1 MRKLPYWS
9 IVAFALAG
17 LALGI
22 FTGKIN
28 KEINVGIHRKFKH
41 DSPVVTGLSL
51 VLQFFVL
58 IGVLFL
64 AATYM
69 PFITPDDLGG
79 GVASFAMGNL
89 YFTCQFHFV
98 QELSKF
104 VDGRFDGLERYASR

>member
-9 IVAFALAG
+9 IAAFAITG
-17 LALGI
+17 LILGI
-22 FTGKIN
+22 ITGQVN
-28 KEINVGIHRKFKH
+28 KEINVAIHKKFKH
-41 DSPVVTGLSL
+41 DNPVVTGMSL
-51 VLQFFVL
+51 VMQFFVI

-69 PFITPDDLGG
+69 PWINPDDLGG

-104 VDGRFDGLERYASR
+104 VDGRFDGLERYA

>member
-9 IVAFALAG
+9 IAAFAITG
-17 LALGI
+17 LILGI
-22 FTGKIN
+22 ITGKVN
-28 KEINVGIHRKFKH
+28 KEINVAIHKKFKN
-41 DSPVVTGLSL
+41 DSPAITGLSL
-51 VLQFFVL
+51 ILQFFVI
-58 IGVLFL
+58 IGILFL

-69 PFITPDDLGG
+69 PWINPDDLGG

-104 VDGRFDGLERYASR
+104 VDGRFDSLERYT

>member
-9 IVAFALAG
+9 IAAFAITG
-17 LALGI
+17 LVLGVI
-22 FTGKIN
+22 TGKIN
-28 KEINVGIHRKFKH
+28 KEINVAVHKKFK
-41 DSPVVTGLSL
+41 DDNPIVTGLSL
-51 VLQFFVL
+51 AIQFFVI
-58 IGVLFL
+58 IGILFL

-69 PFITPDDLGG
+69 PWITPDDLGG

-104 VDGRFDGLERYASR
+104 VDGRFDGLERYT

>member
-9 IVAFALAG
+9 IMAFALIG
-17 LALGI
+17 LVLGI

-28 KEINVGIHRKFKH
+28 KYVNITIHRKFEK
-41 DSPVVTGLSL
+41 DDPVITGMSL
-51 VLQFFVL
+51 AVQFFVM

-69 PFITPDDLGG
+69 PWINPDDLGG
-79 GVASFAMGNL
+79 GIASFAMGNL

-104 VDGRFDGLERYASR
+104 VEGRFDGLERYSM

>member
-9 IVAFALAG
+9 IAAFAITG
-17 LALGI
+17 LILGI
-22 FTGKIN
+22 ITGKIN
-28 KEINVGIHRKFKH
+28 KEINVAVHKKFKH
-41 DSPVVTGLSL
+41 DSPIVTGLSL
-51 VLQFFVL
+51 VIQFFVI
-58 IGVLFL
+58 IGILFL

-69 PFITPDDLGG
+69 PWINPDDLGG

-104 VDGRFDGLERYASR
+104 VEGRFDGLERYSS